1 MMKAYSALA
10 GSYEYLQ
17 RDYDYEKWSHYLIKN
32 LSALPNA
39 KGVDVG
45 AGTGIITRAL
55 KNAGFDVCGTDVSVE
70 MLNTAIS
77 LSDGIPFYLQ
87 SADKFSG
94 FKGLGFV
101 TAVNDVV
108 NYLTAKKATEF
119 FTRVHKALVV
129 GGTFIFDI
137 STKYKLEKVLK
148 NNTFTCEDEDVSYIW
163 HNVLLNKKVRMELTV
178 FTKNK
183 DGTYDRREESHLQY
197 VHTKDFLLKTLKGIG
212 FSVEVY
218 ADFGKKPQQDSHR
231 LHFICKKK

>member
-1 MMKAYSALA
+1 MKAYSALA

-17 RDYDYEKWSHYLIKN
+17 RDYDYEKWSQYLIKN
-32 LSALPNA
+32 LKSLPNN

-55 KNAGFDVCGTDVSVE
+55 NNAGFDVCGTDVSVE

-77 LSDGIPFYLQ
+77 LSKGIPFYLQ

-108 NYLTAKKATEF
+108 NYLTAKKAMEF
-119 FTRVHKALVV
+119 FSRVYKALAN

-137 STKYKLEKVLK
+137 SSKYKLEKVLK

-163 HNVLLNKKVRMELTV
+163 HNTLLNKKVRMELTV
-178 FTKNK
+178 FTKND
-183 DGTYDRREESHLQY
+183 DGTYERREENHLQY
-197 VHTKDFLLKTLKGIG
+197 VHTKDYLLKELKSVG
-212 FSVEVY
+212 FTVEVY
-218 ADFGKKPQQDSHR
+218 ADFGKKIQQDSQR
-231 LHFICKKK
+231 LHFICRK